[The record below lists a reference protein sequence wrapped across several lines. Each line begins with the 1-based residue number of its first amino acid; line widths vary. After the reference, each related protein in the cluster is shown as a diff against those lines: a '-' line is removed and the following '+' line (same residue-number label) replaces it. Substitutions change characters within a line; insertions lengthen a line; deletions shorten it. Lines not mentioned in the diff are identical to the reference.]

1 MCLAVLLFLLFP
13 LEFSFTIQIQK
24 RAMCSK
30 GVRQKLARGAHFSR
44 KLQSLQCIDLNMFLS
59 LSLQLR
65 WVEGYY
71 AGRQTLRR
79 EIFFP
84 QASSPLG
91 SGWTNMSFLTTSIL
105 HNTQRPIPDIYFRK
119 LVLNCS
125 IYQVAKKVKPQ
136 KNDRGYKML
145 PKLV

>member
-91 SGWTNMSFLTTSIL
+91 SGWTNMFFWRHQYFITLRDQSQTYISENWYSIAL
-105 HNTQRPIPDIYFRK
+105 STRWLKRLNPRK
-119 LVLNCS
+119 MIEDTRCCPS
-125 IYQVAKKVKPQ
+125 
-136 KNDRGYKML
+136 
-145 PKLV
+145 